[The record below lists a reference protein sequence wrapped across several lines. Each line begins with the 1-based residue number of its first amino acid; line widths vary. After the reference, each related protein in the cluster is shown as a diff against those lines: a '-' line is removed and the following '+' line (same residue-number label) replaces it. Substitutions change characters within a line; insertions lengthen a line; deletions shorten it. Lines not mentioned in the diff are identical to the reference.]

1 MRSAGL
7 ISSVIACALLL
18 GRSGAWAQAGDDNIE
33 EIYVARSLRVSR
45 VVPSD
50 YCAPAKTGF
59 APALEDRLVIKS
71 ITTRAEDG
79 RVTATNDKDIGD
91 MHVCIGQAMDP
102 AVLGTYSEGHIAGIP
117 YVGIGDCRLVR
128 GNQPEQ
134 GLLTHRC
141 WLSLS
146 GLPEPYV
153 GGFLVSSSLY
163 SRTPFGT
170 ETSPPGYNQAAF
182 VLIRLWK
189 RRPH

>member
-1 MRSAGL
+1 MRIMLSA
-7 ISSVIACALLL
+7 IACALLL
-18 GRSGAWAQAGDDNIE
+18 GHASAWAQSADDNVE

-50 YCAPAKTGF
+50 FCAPAKTGF
-59 APALEDRLVIKS
+59 APALEDHLVMKS
-71 ITTRAEDG
+71 ISTRAEDG

-102 AVLGTYSEGHIAGIP
+102 TVLGTYSEGHIAGMP
-117 YVGIGDCRLVR
+117 YVGVGDCRLVR
-128 GNQPEQ
+128 GNQPEE

-170 ETSPPGYNQAAF
+170 ETSPAGYNQAAF
-182 VLIRLWK
+182 VVVRLWK
-189 RRPH
+189 RRKP

>member
-18 GRSGAWAQAGDDNIE
+18 GPSGAWAQAGDDNIE

-128 GNQPEQ
+128 GNQPEE

-153 GGFLVSSSLY
+153 GGLLVSSSLY

-189 RRPH
+189 RRQH

>member
-18 GRSGAWAQAGDDNIE
+18 GPSGAWAQTGDDDIE

>member
-18 GRSGAWAQAGDDNIE
+18 GPSGAWAQAGDDNIE

-128 GNQPEQ
+128 GNQPEE

-163 SRTPFGT
+163 SRMPFGA
-170 ETSPPGYNQAAF
+170 ESSPPGYSQATLML
-182 VLIRLWK
+182 VRLWK
-189 RRPH
+189 RRQP